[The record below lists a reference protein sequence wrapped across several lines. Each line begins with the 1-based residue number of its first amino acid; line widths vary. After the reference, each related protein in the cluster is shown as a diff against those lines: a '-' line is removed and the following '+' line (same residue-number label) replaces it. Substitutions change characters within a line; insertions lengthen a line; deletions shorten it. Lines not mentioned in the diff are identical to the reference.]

1 MVILQEQ
8 RNCAR
13 YLEASVCCVGFV
25 PREEGHMR
33 KKIFGILG
41 WILWLSG
48 AVLIASGGEG
58 CMLDCVNPPSVRAA
72 KSSKDIQ
79 KEIDD
84 QNERQQSAEEE
95 KRQLE
100 KEIADMESDKKD
112 ALSYLKSL
120 DDKQQ
125 ELSERMQDNREGIQ
139 SAKKKV
145 KQLRRE
151 KKKAAAEKKKQYDTM
166 KKRIKYMYENGSEG
180 YLELLAGSRSL
191 SELFNRAEYVT
202 KVSSYDRNLLRGFQ
216 KLQRQIQKAED
227 EIQKNL
233 KTLTNRRESLQVEES
248 SMNHLMAKKEQEVKR
263 VQNLLDNKSDALK
276 DTEVL
281 LASQEEELE
290 RMMAAQ
296 RAAAER
302 EEAAR
307 QAQAKK
313 EKQDKRDSQSKSPGK
328 KNDGDHNA
336 ATSAPN
342 SQRPGSTGGY
352 CWPLAVSGRISSYF
366 GNRTSPTAGASSY
379 HKGIDIS
386 VPVGTGI
393 LAAKDGLV
401 VTAAYSSTA
410 GNYVA
415 ISHGGGIYTYYMHC
429 SSLNVSVGQQV
440 AKGQKI
446 AQSGNTGISTGPHLH
461 FAVFAG
467 GSYVNPL
474 NYVSQ

>member
-1 MVILQEQ
+1 M
-8 RNCAR
+8 
-13 YLEASVCCVGFV
+13 
-25 PREEGHMR
+25 
-33 KKIFGILG
+33 KKIFVGITG
-41 WILWLSG
+41 CILWLSG
-48 AVLIASGGEG
+48 AVLIAAGGEG
-58 CMLDCVNPPSVRAA
+58 HMMDGGNPASVQAA
-72 KSSKDIQ
+72 KSSGDIQ
-79 KEIDD
+79 KEIDE

-100 KEIADMESDKKD
+100 QEIADMESEKKD
-112 ALSYLKSL
+112 ALSYLRSL

-125 ELSERMQDNREGIQ
+125 ELSERMQANRDSIQ
-139 SAKKKV
+139 SGKKEV
-145 KQLRRE
+145 RRLRRE
-151 KKKAAAEKKKQYDTM
+151 KKKAGAEKKKQYDIM

-202 KVSSYDRNLLRGFQ
+202 KVSDYDRNLLKEYQ

-227 EIQKNL
+227 KIQKNL
-233 KTLTNRRESLQVEES
+233 KNLVNRRESLQVEKS
-248 SMNHLMAKKEQEVKR
+248 SMNDLMAKKEQEVKR
-263 VQNLLDNKSDALK
+263 VQNLLDSKGDALN

-290 RMMAAQ
+290 KLMAAQ

-302 EEAAR
+302 EEAER

-313 EKQDKRDSQSKSPGK
+313 EEAARDKKENQSKSPDK
-328 KNDGDHNA
+328 KNDQDTPGEYAA
-336 ATSAPN
+336 ATPAPN
-342 SQRPGSTGGY
+342 AQKPASSGGY
-352 CWPLAVSGRISSYF
+352 CWPLTTSGRISSYF
-366 GNRTSPTAGASSY
+366 GNRTSPTAGASSF

-386 VPVGTGI
+386 VPVGTGV
-393 LAAKDGLV
+393 LAAKDGTV
-401 VTAAYSSTA
+401 VTATYSSAA

-440 AKGQKI
+440 ARGQRI
-446 AQSGNTGISTGPHLH
+446 ARSGNTGISTGPHLH

-474 NYVSQ
+474 NYVSR

>member
-1 MVILQEQ
+1 M
-8 RNCAR
+8 R
-13 YLEASVCCVGFV
+13 YVGLGA
-25 PREEGHMR
+25 REERQMS
-33 KKIFGILG
+33 KKIFIGITG
-41 WILWLSG
+41 CILWLSG
-48 AVLIASGGEG
+48 AVLIATGENG
-58 CMLDCVNPPSVRAA
+58 SMFGVGHPASVRAA
-72 KSSKDIQ
+72 KSSREIQ

-100 KEIADMESDKKD
+100 KEIADMESEKKD
-112 ALSYLKSL
+112 VLSYLKSL
-120 DDKQQ
+120 DGKQQ

-139 SAKKKV
+139 SAKKEV
-145 KQLRRE
+145 KRLRRE
-151 KKKAAAEKKKQYDTM
+151 KKKAGVEKKKQYDTM

-202 KVSSYDRNLLRGFQ
+202 KVSNYDRNLLKGYQR
-216 KLQRQIQKAED
+216 LQRQIQMAED
-227 EIQKNL
+227 KIQKNL
-233 KTLTNRRESLQVEES
+233 NHLTNRRESLQVEKS
-248 SMNHLMAKKEQEVKR
+248 SMNYLMAKKEQEVKR

-290 RMMAAQ
+290 KLMAAQ
-296 RAAAER
+296 RAAAEQ
-302 EEAAR
+302 EAAR
-307 QAQAKK
+307 QARAKK
-313 EKQDKRDSQSKSPGK
+313 EEASRDKKEDQNKSSEEKG
-328 KNDGDHNA
+328 DGNHSGEHKA
-336 ATSAPN
+336 ATPAPN
-342 SQRPGSTGGY
+342 DHKTPSSGGY
-352 CWPLAVSGRISSYF
+352 CWPLAASGRISSYF

-386 VPVGTGI
+386 VPVGTGV
-393 LAAKDGLV
+393 LAAKDGTV
-401 VTAAYSSTA
+401 VTATYSSTA

-415 ISHGGGIYTYYMHC
+415 ISHGGGVYTYYMHC
-429 SSLNVSVGQQV
+429 SSLNVSPGQQV
-440 AKGQKI
+440 DRGQRI

>member
-1 MVILQEQ
+1 M
-8 RNCAR
+8 
-13 YLEASVCCVGFV
+13 
-25 PREEGHMR
+25 
-33 KKIFGILG
+33 KKIFVGITG
-41 WILWLSG
+41 CILWLSG
-48 AVLIASGGEG
+48 AVLIAAGGEG
-58 CMLDCVNPPSVRAA
+58 HMMDGGNPASVQAA
-72 KSSKDIQ
+72 KSSGDIQ
-79 KEIDD
+79 KEIDE

-100 KEIADMESDKKD
+100 QEIADMESEKKD

-125 ELSERMQDNREGIQ
+125 ELSERMQANRDSIQ
-139 SAKKKV
+139 SGKKEV
-145 KQLRRE
+145 RRLRRE
-151 KKKAAAEKKKQYDTM
+151 KKKAGAEKKKQYDTM
-166 KKRIKYMYENGSEG
+166 KTRIKYMYENGSEG

-202 KVSSYDRNLLRGFQ
+202 KVSDYDRNLLKEYQ

-227 EIQKNL
+227 KIQKNL
-233 KTLTNRRESLQVEES
+233 KNLMNRRESLQVEKS
-248 SMNHLMAKKEQEVKR
+248 SMNDLMAKKEQEVKR
-263 VQNLLDNKSDALK
+263 VQNLLDSKGDALK

-290 RMMAAQ
+290 KLMAAQ

-302 EEAAR
+302 EEAER

-313 EKQDKRDSQSKSPGK
+313 EE
-328 KNDGDHNA
+328 A
-336 ATSAPN
+336 ATPAPN
-342 SQRPGSTGGY
+342 AQKPASSGGY
-352 CWPLAVSGRISSYF
+352 CWPLTTSGRISSYF
-366 GNRTSPTAGASSY
+366 GNRTSPTAGASSF

-386 VPVGTGI
+386 VPVGTGV
-393 LAAKDGLV
+393 LAAKDGTV
-401 VTAAYSSTA
+401 VTAAYSSSA

-429 SSLNVSVGQQV
+429 SSLNVSAGQQV
-440 AKGQKI
+440 ARGQRI
-446 AQSGNTGISTGPHLH
+446 AWSGNTGISTGPHLH

-474 NYVSQ
+474 NYVSR